1 MEVIKDEQFVVV
13 VVVYIYTSLIF
24 TKKSDHTFS
33 GKK

>member
-13 VVVYIYTSLIF
+13 VVVCICTSLIF

-33 GKK
+33 RKK